1 MISPAWSS
9 KLCSLRTSIFLGLAR
24 RVETA
29 SGRGMATRLNV
40 GNETVGQL
48 VRFAIVGF
56 SLAAVYSAI
65 YWYLA
70 TYVMTPVAAVV
81 IAYLVSV
88 SIGFFLHS
96 RWSFRG
102 HGRREDRAMKIKFLL
117 VQSSGFLLNE
127 AFTWVLTGPLHGP
140 TWWPL
145 IPAIFVTPLATF
157 ALNKQLVFR

>member
-1 MISPAWSS
+1 
-9 KLCSLRTSIFLGLAR
+9 
-24 RVETA
+24 
-29 SGRGMATRLNV
+29 MATRLNLSHDAF
-40 GNETVGQL
+40 GQL

-56 SLAAVYSAI
+56 SLAALYSAI

-70 TYVMTPVAAVV
+70 TYVMPPILAVV
-81 IAYLVSV
+81 VAFLVAV
-88 SIGFFLHS
+88 SIGFVLHS

-102 HGRREDRAMKIKFLL
+102 HGKREDRAMKIKFLA
-117 VQSSGFLLNE
+117 VQGSGFLLNE

-157 ALNKQLVFR
+157 LLNRQLVFR

>member
-1 MISPAWSS
+1 
-9 KLCSLRTSIFLGLAR
+9 
-24 RVETA
+24 
-29 SGRGMATRLNV
+29 MATRLNLSHDAF
-40 GNETVGQL
+40 GQL

-56 SLAAVYSAI
+56 SLAALYSAI

-70 TYVMTPVAAVV
+70 TYVMPPVLAVV
-81 IAYLVSV
+81 VAFLVAV
-88 SIGFFLHS
+88 SIGFVLHS

-102 HGRREDRAMKIKFLL
+102 HGKREDRAMKIKFLA
-117 VQSSGFLLNE
+117 VQGSGFLLNE

-157 ALNKQLVFR
+157 LLNRQLVFR

>member
-1 MISPAWSS
+1 
-9 KLCSLRTSIFLGLAR
+9 
-24 RVETA
+24 
-29 SGRGMATRLNV
+29 MATRLNLPS
-40 GNETVGQL
+40 ETFGQL

-70 TYVMTPVAAVV
+70 TYVMPPVLAVV
-81 IAYLVSV
+81 IAFVVSV
-88 SIGFFLHS
+88 SIGFVLHS

-102 HGRREDRAMKIKFLL
+102 HGREEDHRLKVKFLL
-117 VQSSGFLLNE
+117 VQLSGFLMNE
-127 AFTWVLTGPLHGP
+127 VFTWVLTGPLVHGP

-157 ALNKQLVFR
+157 ALNRQLVFR